1 MFQTTGTVRVVA
13 VGSTGT
19 VTWTTAGSVTSPSI
33 GAPVASTA
41 TGCTLVTRS
50 VAASPKRTVAYTAAI
65 RAMRLAA
72 PLTRTSL
79 GFSAVSPGRFPDGG
93 SLAKRTCTPAG
104 REVIGSTR
112 TLIVDGVISVTR
124 TSGFATVTWT
134 GRSCASVR

>member
-50 VAASPKRTVAYTAAI
+50 VAA
-65 RAMRLAA
+65 

-93 SLAKRTCTPAG
+93 SFAKRTCTPAG

-134 GRSCASVR
+134 ARSCASVR